1 MSKARDISNLFSA
14 STTAAT
20 DAEVTSAVSTHA
32 SNTTNRHYQ
41 TGTTANRPESPN
53 VGDLYFDTTLNKLI
67 AYTSTGW
74 KQVLEI
80 PDTPTNIV
88 ATASGTSVSVSFTA
102 PTNVPVSSYVVT
114 SSPGNITTSG
124 SSSPITVTGLT
135 IGTAYT
141 FTVVAQGYNGNSAT
155 STASNSVTP
164 TFTVDYVVVAGGG
177 GGGNG
182 AQGADNGGGGGA
194 GGMRYATGFS
204 VSQGSAITVTV
215 GAGGAAQASGNNSV
229 FGTIS
234 ATGGGRGAGST
245 NVLGANGGSG
255 GGGGSANG
263 SNGAG
268 TGNAG
273 GYTPP
278 EGYNGS
284 LRDSYW
290 AGGGGG
296 ASAPGTANGGGG
308 AGLFTALT
316 NLAQRGQLS
325 GGNYYL
331 AGGGGGG
338 FNSYADRKGLPGL
351 GGGGTGSDYAGQW
364 SFNATAGTTNTG
376 GGGGGGASQGGSVPG
391 AGGGSGIV
399 IIKSASAATATT
411 GSPTYTTPSGSH
423 VYVFTASGSITF

>member
-41 TGTTANRPESPN
+41 TGTTANRPGSPN
-53 VGDLYFDTTLNKLI
+53 VGDLYFDTTLDKLI
-67 AYTSTGW
+67 AYTSVGW

-80 PDTPTNIV
+80 PNTPTNIV

-114 SSPGNITTSG
+114 SSPGNITASG

-155 STASNSVTP
+155 SSASNSVTP
-164 TFTVDYVVVAGGG
+164 TFSVDYVVVAGGG

-182 AQGADNGGGGGA
+182 AIGADNGGGGGA
-194 GGMRYATGFS
+194 GGMRYATNFS
-204 VSQGSAITVTV
+204 ITQGSAITVTV
-215 GAGGAAQASGNNSV
+215 GAGGAGQTSGNNSV
-229 FGTIS
+229 FGTITS
-234 ATGGGRGAGST
+234 TAGGRGGGGT
-245 NVLGANGGSG
+245 NTVPANGGSG
-255 GGGGSANG
+255 GGSGSAAG
-263 SNGAG
+263 STG
-268 TGNAG
+268 TGSGNVG

-278 EGYNGS
+278 EGYAGS
-284 LRDSYW
+284 AKGGYW

-296 ASAPGTANGGGG
+296 ASQTGTVDGGGG
-308 AGLFTALT
+308 NGLYTTLT

-351 GGGGTGSDYAGQW
+351 GGGGNGADYAGQW
-364 SFNATAGTTNTG
+364 VGVAQSGTANTG
-376 GGGGGGASQGGSVPG
+376 GGGGGGASQGSSPPGGS
-391 AGGGSGIV
+391 GGSGIV
-399 IIKSASAATATT
+399 IIKASAAATATT